1 MKTFQE
7 YLNESTD
14 DAIKS
19 KLRLLSAV
27 GIEAEGFIKSG
38 LVVVKSKESDATA
51 VRKSMKRAAAKNTDG
66 KHMEIKEDGF
76 IYFAWVSDKLGYDKK
91 QLKTEIDKAT
101 FVKG

>member
-1 MKTFQE
+1 MKTFLE
-7 YLNESTD
+7 FLNESP

-19 KLRLLSAV
+19 KLRLLSVV

-38 LVVVKSKESDATA
+38 LVVVKSKESDATV

-76 IYFAWVSDKLGYDKK
+76 CLLCMGI
-91 QLKTEIDKAT
+91 
-101 FVKG
+101 

>member
-7 YLNESTD
+7 YLNEATD

-19 KLRLLSAV
+19 K
-27 GIEAEGFIKSG
+27 
-38 LVVVKSKESDATA
+38 ESDASV

-76 IYFAWVSDKLGYDKK
+76 IYFA
-91 QLKTEIDKAT
+91 
-101 FVKG
+101 